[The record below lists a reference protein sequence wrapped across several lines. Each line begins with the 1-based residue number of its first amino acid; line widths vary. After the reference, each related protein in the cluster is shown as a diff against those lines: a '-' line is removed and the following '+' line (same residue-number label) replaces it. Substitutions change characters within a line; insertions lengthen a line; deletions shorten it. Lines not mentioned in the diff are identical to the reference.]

1 MREACKAV
9 MPSDRAR
16 FSSRRTL
23 ESLTSRFAKCLCSVL
38 LSLLLVAGVILFVLW
53 LSLRP
58 HRPRFHLA
66 DFAAPGIGDPASLAD
81 SAFSFNVTDRNPNQ
95 KIGVYYDAMDGSVY
109 YRGRLVASG
118 PVMFPFYQPSKNT
131 TAIAGQ
137 VAGVRMPKGS
147 AVAAQLAADAAAG
160 RVELRLE
167 LSSIVRFKVRVW
179 DTRQHHLHV
188 ECRVVVGSDGRIL
201 PESRGIR
208 CSIYF

>member
-66 DFAAPGIGDPASLAD
+66 DFAAPGIVDPASLAD

-208 CSIYF
+208 CPIYF